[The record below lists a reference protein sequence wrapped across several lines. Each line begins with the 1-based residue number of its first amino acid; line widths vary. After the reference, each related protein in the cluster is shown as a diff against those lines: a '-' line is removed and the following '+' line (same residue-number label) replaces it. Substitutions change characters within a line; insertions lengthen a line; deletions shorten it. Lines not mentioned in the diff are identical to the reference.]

1 MEILFPDEYEL
12 APLTVTPLLGP
23 LLVHALILLLAILV
37 WMTELYFGFVQQKKQ
52 SRMFCSKQN
61 WRLKTGASAHL
72 VSLAPGP
79 GGAQDEADVA
89 ITSCSGA
96 RIPKFDSIL
105 EEIQAPGQ
113 VGQFCYF

>member
-23 LLVHALILLLAILV
+23 LLVHGLILLLAILV

-52 SRMFCSKQN
+52 SRMILTKQN
-61 WRLKTGASAHL
+61 WRLKTGASAHI
-72 VSLAPGP
+72 VSLAP

-96 RIPKFDSIL
+96 RIPKFDSIQ

>member
-23 LLVHALILLLAILV
+23 LLVHALFLLLAILV

-72 VSLAPGP
+72 VSQAP
-79 GGAQDEADVA
+79 GGAQYEADVA
-89 ITSCSGA
+89 ITSSSGVW
-96 RIPKFDSIL
+96 IPKFDSTQ